1 MSMKALKFLFVI
13 AGCLLT
19 SLSWAQ
25 QFTDKPNNDEVK
37 SIIGDNKEIQG
48 FGNVDFRLGEV
59 VDQQALIIGA
69 YGGVLINK
77 YFMLGV
83 AGYGLATESKF
94 EGFNPETSV
103 ARELNLYGG
112 YAGMLMGFKVAS
124 REIIHLSVPMII
136 GAGQID
142 ISDDNYFDLAN
153 GDNDFVL
160 ESSSFFV
167 FEPSALIELN
177 ISHHF
182 RLGFGAGYRLV
193 KGSSLENLD
202 DDDLSGFSGVVSF
215 QFGKF

>member
-1 MSMKALKFLFVI
+1 M
-13 AGCLLT
+13 T

-25 QFTDKPNNDEVK
+25 QFTDKPNNNEVK
-37 SIIGDNKEIQG
+37 SIIGRDKEITG
-48 FGNVDFRLGEV
+48 FGNIDFRVGEV
-59 VDQQALIIGA
+59 VDQQALIVGA

-83 AGYGLATESKF
+83 AGYGLTTESKF
-94 EGFNPETSV
+94 DGFNPETS
-103 ARELNLYGG
+103 APRELNLYGG

-136 GAGQID
+136 GAGQLD
-142 ISDDNYFDLAN
+142 VSDDNYFDLAN

-202 DDDLSGFSGVVSF
+202 DDDLSGFSGVVSI
-215 QFGKF
+215 QLGKF

>member
-1 MSMKALKFLFVI
+1 MNQVKLLLVI
-13 AGCLLT
+13 IGCLLT
-19 SLSWAQ
+19 FFSSAQ
-25 QFTDKPNNDEVK
+25 QYTDKKRNNEVK
-37 SIIGDNKEIQG
+37 SIIGRDKEITG
-48 FGNVDFRLGEV
+48 FGNIDFRVGEV
-59 VDQQALIIGA
+59 VDQQALTVGA

-83 AGYGLATESKF
+83 AGYGLTTESQF
-94 EGFNPETSV
+94 EGFNPETSA

-136 GAGQID
+136 GAGQFD
-142 ISDDNYFDLAN
+142 VSDDNYFDLAN

-182 RLGFGAGYRLV
+182 RLGFGAGYRLI

-202 DDDLSGFSGVVSF
+202 DEDLSGFSGVVSI
-215 QFGKF
+215 QLGKF

>member
-1 MSMKALKFLFVI
+1 MKQLKLLFVI
-13 AGCLLT
+13 VGCLMT

-25 QFTDKPNNDEVK
+25 QFTDKPNNNEVK
-37 SIIGDNKEIQG
+37 SIIGRDKEITG
-48 FGNVDFRLGEV
+48 FGNIDFRVGEV
-59 VDQQALIIGA
+59 VDQQALIVGA

-83 AGYGLATESKF
+83 AGYGLTTESKF
-94 EGFNPETSV
+94 DGFNPETS
-103 ARELNLYGG
+103 APRELNPYGG

-136 GAGQID
+136 GAGQLD
-142 ISDDNYFDLAN
+142 VSDDNYFDLAN

-202 DDDLSGFSGVVSF
+202 DDDLSGFSGVVSI
-215 QFGKF
+215 QLGKF